1 MSKLT
6 KAKTNSSDVAL
17 KVEHVSKSFRL
28 PTEKANGIKQAFIN
42 RMQGKTG
49 YTKQEVLKDISFEVK
64 KGDFFGI
71 VGRNGSGKS
80 TLLKLISQIY
90 TPDSGKITV
99 NGSLVPF
106 IELGV
111 GFNPELTGR
120 ENVYLNGA
128 MLGFSEEEIDDMYD
142 EIVEFAELHDFM
154 DQKLKNYS
162 SGMQVRLAFS
172 VAIKARGDI
181 LVLDEVLAVGDEA
194 FQRKCFSYF
203 SELKKHKKTVILVTH
218 DMNAIQQFCTRAIMI
233 ERGKIVAEGDVLRV
247 SHKYQ
252 ELFINHNQKQK
263 TKGNETYNGKLSC
276 QVNVKNDR
284 DYLTITANIK
294 AKIDIRDTVITLGIN
309 RSDGEQVFRWI
320 SDDML
325 GKTVNLKKDKH
336 YKLTAKIQNIFIE
349 GIYTIGIRVKN
360 KDRSEN
366 YAIFDE
372 ISEVDIRRRESTFA
386 WDVLLNPKKDIT
398 LKES

>member
-1 MSKLT
+1 
-6 KAKTNSSDVAL
+6 
-17 KVEHVSKSFRL
+17 
-28 PTEKANGIKQAFIN
+28 
-42 RMQGKTG
+42 
-49 YTKQEVLKDISFEVK
+49 
-64 KGDFFGI
+64 
-71 VGRNGSGKS
+71 
-80 TLLKLISQIY
+80 
-90 TPDSGKITV
+90 
-99 NGSLVPF
+99 
-106 IELGV
+106 
-111 GFNPELTGR
+111 
-120 ENVYLNGA
+120 
-128 MLGFSEEEIDDMYD
+128 MYD

-320 SDDML
+320 SDDL
-325 GKTVNLKKDKH
+325 PGQTVHLKK
-336 YKLTAKIQNIFIE
+336 
-349 GIYTIGIRVKN
+349 R
-360 KDRSEN
+360 
-366 YAIFDE
+366 
-372 ISEVDIRRRESTFA
+372 
-386 WDVLLNPKKDIT
+386 
-398 LKES
+398 